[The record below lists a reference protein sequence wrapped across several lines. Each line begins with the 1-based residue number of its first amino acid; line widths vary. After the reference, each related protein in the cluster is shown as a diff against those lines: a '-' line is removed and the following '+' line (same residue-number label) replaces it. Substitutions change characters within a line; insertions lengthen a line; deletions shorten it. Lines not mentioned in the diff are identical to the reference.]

1 MGKAPTRDVE
11 PLRLLHL
18 ASPLMT
24 GPDVKALQ
32 KLLNATGYGKGIDE
46 DGEYGPM
53 TAQAVYR
60 AKFWLGF
67 PRPSQLAGGN
77 LNEYLSGGVK
87 PDADMRKLVSQR
99 KKAAKENTFRK
110 QALKLAKGKIG
121 TAETPV
127 NIQEFGQWYGMN
139 GVPWCAIFVTWCFA
153 NGGSKSFARRSR
165 WAYVPYVLNDAHAAR
180 NGLTVAKTPEAGDLV
195 LYDWDSDGVCD
206 HIGIVEKP
214 SPLVTIEGNTSPT
227 DNSNGGQVMRRTDR
241 AASDIAAFVHVSA

>member
-1 MGKAPTRDVE
+1 MGKAATRHAE
-11 PLRLLHL
+11 SGRLLHV

-32 KLLNATGYGKGIDE
+32 KLLNAGGYGKGLDE

-67 PRPSQLAGGN
+67 PRPDQLAGGK
-77 LNEYLSGGVK
+77 LNDYLTGGVK
-87 PDADMRKLVSQR
+87 RTADMRALASR
-99 KKAAKENTFRK
+99 RK
-110 QALKLAKGKIG
+110 QAAKDSRFRTQAVALAKSKIG
-121 TAETPV
+121 TVETPV
-127 NIQEFGQWYGMN
+127 NIQEFGRWYGMN
-139 GVPWCAIFVTWCFA
+139 GVPWCAIFVTWCFV

-180 NGLTVAKTPEAGDLV
+180 NGLTVTKAPEAGDLV
-195 LYDWDSDGVCD
+195 LFDWDSDGLCD

-214 SPLVTIEGNTSPT
+214 SPLSTIEGNTSPT

>member
-1 MGKAPTRDVE
+1 MGNGRTRDVE
-11 PLRLLHL
+11 PRLLHL

-32 KLLNATGYGKGIDE
+32 KLLNASGYGKGLDE
-46 DGEYGPM
+46 DGEFGPL

-77 LNEYLSGGVK
+77 LNDYLTGKVK
-87 PDADMRKLVSQR
+87 PTAEMRALASRR
-99 KKAAKENTFRK
+99 KKAAKDAKFRK
-110 QALKLAKGKIG
+110 QAVALAKSKIG
-121 TAETPV
+121 TVETPV

-139 GVPWCAIFVTWCFA
+139 GVPWCAIFVSWCFA

-180 NGLTVAKTPEAGDLV
+180 NGLSVTKAPEAGDLV
-195 LYDWDSDGVCD
+195 LFDWDSDGVCD

-241 AASDIAAFVHVSA
+241 SASDIAAFVHVSA

>member
-1 MGKAPTRDVE
+1 MGGARTVDTE
-11 PLRLLHL
+11 PARLLHL

-24 GPDVKALQ
+24 GADVTALQ
-32 KLLNATGYGKGIDE
+32 KLLNAGGYGKGLDA

-67 PRPSQLAGGN
+67 PRPDQIAGGN
-77 LNEYLSGGVK
+77 LTEYLTGQVK
-87 PDADMRKLVSQR
+87 PTRDMRAVVARR
-99 KKAAKENTFRK
+99 KKAAKEGAFRK
-110 QALKLAKGKIG
+110 QAVKLAKSKVG
-121 TAETPV
+121 TVESPV
-127 NIQEFGQWYGMN
+127 NIQEFGKWYGMN
-139 GVPWCAIFVTWCFA
+139 GVPWCAIFVSWSFA
-153 NGGSKSFARRSR
+153 NAGSKSFARRSR
-165 WAYVPYVLNDAHAAR
+165 WSYVPYVLNDAHAAR
-180 NGLTVAKTPEAGDLV
+180 NGLTVTATPEAGDLV
-195 LYDWDSDGVCD
+195 LFDWDSDGVCD

>member
-1 MGKAPTRDVE
+1 MGKASTQDEGPG
-11 PLRLLHL
+11 RLLHL

-24 GPDVKALQ
+24 GADVKALQ
-32 KLLNATGYGKGIDE
+32 KLLNEDGYGKDLDA

-67 PRPSQLAGGN
+67 PRPNQLAGGKFN
-77 LNEYLSGGVK
+77 DYLTGAMK
-87 PDADMRKLVSQR
+87 PDADMRALIAKR
-99 KKAAKENTFRK
+99 KKAAKDAGFRK
-110 QALKLAKGKIG
+110 AAVKLAKSKIG
-121 TAETPV
+121 TVETPV

-165 WAYVPYVLNDAHAAR
+165 WAYVPFVLNDAHAGK
-180 NGLTVAKTPEAGDLV
+180 NGLSIARAPESGDLV
-195 LYDWDSDGVCD
+195 LFDWDSDGVCD

-241 AASDIAAFVHVSA
+241 SASDIAAFVHVSA

>member
-1 MGKAPTRDVE
+1 
-11 PLRLLHL
+11 
-18 ASPLMT
+18 
-24 GPDVKALQ
+24 
-32 KLLNATGYGKGIDE
+32 
-46 DGEYGPM
+46 
-53 TAQAVYR
+53 
-60 AKFWLGF
+60 
-67 PRPSQLAGGN
+67 
-77 LNEYLSGGVK
+77 VK
-87 PDADMRKLVSQR
+87 PDADMRKLVTQR

-121 TAETPV
+121 TVETPV

>member
-1 MGKAPTRDVE
+1 M
-11 PLRLLHL
+11 HL

-24 GPDVKALQ
+24 GADVKKLQ
-32 KLLNATGYGKGIDE
+32 KLLNEDGYGKGLDA

-60 AKFWLGF
+60 AQFWLGF
-67 PRPSQLAGGN
+67 PRPDQLAGRRFTD
-77 LNEYLSGGVK
+77 YLTGAAK
-87 PDADMRKLVSQR
+87 PTPEMCARVAAR
-99 KKAAKENTFRK
+99 KKAAKEASFRK
-110 QALKLAKGKIG
+110 DAVKLAKSKVG
-121 TAETPV
+121 TIETPV
-127 NIQEFGQWYGMN
+127 NIQEFGKWYGMN
-139 GVPWCAIFVTWCFA
+139 GVPWCAIFVSWCFA
-153 NGGSKSFARRSR
+153 NSGSKSFSRRSR

-180 NGLTVAKTPEAGDLV
+180 NGLTITRAPVAGDLV

-241 AASDIAAFVHVSA
+241 SASDIAAFVHVSS